1 MCDICIYVNRY
12 DMCKYKYI
20 VYNINI
26 KVFFKKKLQT
36 RHFITAQHCPERL
49 QDPRLKAH
57 RRGELSKVIPDEKDS
72 MEMSNQQPGIVYIYL
87 GVYHQVL
94 RHVPK

>member
-1 MCDICIYVNRY
+1 MYIYIY
-12 DMCKYKYI
+12 MYSIQYQ
-20 VYNINI
+20 YQGI
-26 KVFFKKKLQT
+26 KQLQT

-72 MEMSNQQPGIVYIYL
+72 MEMPNQQAGIACIYIYIN
-87 GVYHQVL
+87 
-94 RHVPK
+94 KW

>member
-1 MCDICIYVNRY
+1 MYSIQYQY
-12 DMCKYKYI
+12 QG
-20 VYNINI
+20 I
-26 KVFFKKKLQT
+26 KQLQT

-72 MEMSNQQPGIVYIYL
+72 MEMPNQQAGIACIYIYIN
-87 GVYHQVL
+87 
-94 RHVPK
+94 KW